1 MDAFVNDFGDYLL
14 KVGLPEWLVAFL
26 VPTLKIVGAV
36 GVLVVGFW
44 IAGFVAK
51 KIKNLCDKTDRIDNT
66 VTPLIVQTVRYAI
79 IFTAFLTVF
88 GLFGIDTTS
97 IIAVLGSLG
106 LAVGL
111 AMQGALTN
119 VASGIMLVTLRP
131 FNVGDTVEVAGQ
143 LGTVEVVGLFYAK
156 LNTLDGVHVVMPNS
170 QIWGSEIKNYSRNDK
185 RRMNLKFGIGYG
197 DDIDKAYEIIKRVY
211 DAEPRILKDP
221 APTVAVT
228 ELADSSVNM
237 IAYAWTKTSDWW
249 DTQLDLVKKV
259 KEAFDKEGISIPFP
273 QLDVHVNNTKQ

>member
-1 MDAFVNDFGDYLL
+1 MDAFVNEFGDYLL
-14 KVGLPEWLVAFL
+14 NIGLPEWLVAFL
-26 VPTLKIVGAV
+26 VPALKILGAV
-36 GVLVVGFW
+36 GVLIIGFW
-44 IAGFVAK
+44 VAGFVGR
-51 KIKNLCDKTDRIDNT
+51 KIKHLCDKTDRIDDT
-66 VTPLIVQTVRYAI
+66 VTPLIVQIVRYAI

-143 LGTVEVVGLFYAK
+143 MGTVEVVGLFYTK

-185 RRMNLKFGIGYG
+185 RRMNLKFGIGYN
-197 DDIDKAYEIIKRVY
+197 DNIDKAYEIIKRVY
-211 DAEPRILKDP
+211 GDDSRILKEP

-237 IAYAWTKTSDWW
+237 IAYAWTKNSDWW
-249 DTQLDLVKKV
+249 DTQLDIVKKV

-273 QLDVHVNNTKQ
+273 QLDVHVNNNK